1 MKNMVFNIFKKWK
14 KSEKEFEEIEE
25 SLYKR
30 TLYNSLKELKDI
42 VYKWVN
48 ETREKGPSHKLQEV
62 YLRDIRRIL
71 QNALQ
76 YASRLYDDK
85 LVDEIN
91 DFYLTLK
98 KLPGL
103 TPEFD
108 KVRMPLE
115 LETIEEIHKA
125 VEKLL
130 KKYEKK
136 YKPKEEKKERKISG
150 SEIPGIFVVLLLSFL
165 LFLFVS
171 FSSSTSGYFLK
182 SSDLI
187 SISLIFSFLLALSVL
202 LLLKNL

>member
-14 KSEKEFEEIEE
+14 KSGKEFEEIEE
-25 SLYKR
+25 GLYKR
-30 TLYNSLKELKDI
+30 TLYGSLKELKDI

-48 ETREKGPSHKLQEV
+48 ETKEKGPSHKLQEV
-62 YLRDIRRIL
+62 YLKDIRRIL

-76 YASRLYDDK
+76 YASRVYDDK

-108 KVRMPLE
+108 KVHMPLE
-115 LETIEEIHKA
+115 LETIEEINKA

-130 KKYEKK
+130 KRYEKK
-136 YKPKEEKKERKISG
+136 YKPKEEKKEEKSG

-171 FSSSTSGYFLK
+171 LGSSSSGYFVK
-182 SSDLI
+182 STDLI
-187 SISLIFSFLLALSVL
+187 SISLIFSFLLAFSVL